1 MKKCNS
7 CNILFN
13 TNEKLCPLCQNK
25 LLGNS
30 KSVFPINY
38 RYKTVTMIN
47 KIILFLSISIAI
59 ICSFIDLLLNSQ
71 ITWSFVV
78 ILVLITNHIVTQT
91 ILRSY
96 KDTLSMLGKYG
107 VVIMII
113 LFIWYFYTKNTII
126 TNYIIPAVCI
136 AELLFTAV
144 LSIILR
150 NSYVL
155 RYIRLILLNIF
166 ISIIPT
172 VLVLFN
178 LTTYNILAYIASIIS
193 LLVLTALIIFYYE
206 ELKDELNRIFNI

>member
-7 CNILFN
+7 CNILFY
-13 TNEKLCPLCQNK
+13 TTEKLCPLCQNK

-30 KSVFPINY
+30 QSVFPINY

-47 KIILFLSISIAI
+47 KVILFLSISLAI
-59 ICSFIDLLLNSQ
+59 VSIFIDLLLNKQ
-71 ITWSFVV
+71 ITWSLVV
-78 ILVLITNHIVTQT
+78 ILGLITNHIIIQT

-107 VVIMII
+107 IVIMVIS
-113 LFIWYFYTKNTII
+113 FIWYFYTKNTII
-126 TNYIIPAVCI
+126 TNYIIPILCI
-136 AELLFTAV
+136 LELVFTGI

-155 RYIRLILLNIF
+155 RYIRLILLNVF

-172 VLVLFN
+172 ILVLFK
-178 LTTYNILAYIASIIS
+178 LTTFNILAYTASIIS
-193 LLVLTALIIFYYE
+193 LILLTALIIFYYE
-206 ELKDELNRIFNI
+206 ELKDELSRIFNI